1 MGNTTYLYLFRIILV
16 LCLFKYKLC
25 IMKTV
30 SRISIFSLFTL
41 FVINAFGQEIKISRD
56 IGIRNE
62 FQYEIFPNLGNNTIL
77 YRDRGQQYF
86 FDIFDKNLLF
96 QRTANLT
103 FEEKR
108 TSVIRVIKK
117 DSVLCSIYNFISKDT
132 MYFAMRTYSSEAT
145 LIKRDTLLAIFKDE
159 ISESELR
166 SIISEDNTKIALF
179 NIVKSKLYNIV
190 IDLAQAKPKI
200 IINSFLQLDKVGSR
214 EEFRHFK
221 ISNSG
226 EIFLL
231 FEKSS
236 SFFSEGRHA
245 YNLLS
250 TADGLTYDQHVISA
264 KGLKTSRVKMEYNE
278 VNGHIVIAGL
288 FGYKS
293 EFDCNGI
300 FYINENPKNLH
311 LISDIF
317 IMDFDDDLAKE
328 LYGKKIGNGK
338 TIRDHLLKNIH
349 FRSDGGF
356 ILISEMEKEFVRRNT
371 AGGIPAFGSNF
382 PSLNM
387 RGLVDLYHED
397 LVVFSFNQ
405 NNQLDWRKILFKKQ
419 FSQDDDGVFSSF
431 FLFSTPS
438 RLHII
443 YNDEIKNNNT
453 VSDYILDYTGKFERN
468 SVLNT
473 DYQGLRLRFK
483 DAIQTG
489 SNRFI
494 VPSERNYK
502 LALVEV
508 VF

>member
-1 MGNTTYLYLFRIILV
+1 
-16 LCLFKYKLC
+16 
-25 IMKTV
+25 MKTV
-30 SRISIFSLFTL
+30 DRILVFIFFIVLNTNVS
-41 FVINAFGQEIKISRD
+41 GQEIKISRD
-56 IGIRNE
+56 VGIRNE
-62 FQYEIFPNLGNNTIL
+62 FQYEIFPNVGDNTIL

-96 QRTANLT
+96 KRTANLT

-108 TSVIRVIKK
+108 TSVLRVVQK
-117 DSVLCSIYNFISKDT
+117 DSTLCTLYSFTTKDT
-132 MYFAMRTYSSEAT
+132 MYFAMKTYSSEAT
-145 LIKRDTLLAIFKDE
+145 LLKRDTILAVFKDE
-159 ISESELR
+159 ISDSELR
-166 SIISEDNTKIALF
+166 SIVSIDKTKIALF
-179 NIVKSKLYNIV
+179 NIVKNKLYNIV
-190 IDLAQAKPKI
+190 FDLSEEKPTVK
-200 IINSFLQLDKVGSR
+200 INSFLQLEKVGNR
-214 EEFRHFK
+214 EEFRHFRVT
-221 ISNSG
+221 NSG
-226 EIFLL
+226 QIYLL

-245 YNLLS
+245 FNLLS
-250 TADGLTYDQHVISA
+250 TPDGVTYTQNVFTA
-264 KGLKTSRVKMEYNE
+264 KGLKTNGVKMEFNE

-288 FGYKS
+288 FGYKN

-300 FYINENPKNLH
+300 LYINEDPRKLP
-311 LISDIF
+311 LISDINV
-317 IMDFDDDLAKE
+317 MDFDLDLAKE

-338 TIRDHLLKNIH
+338 TIRDHILKDIH

-356 ILISEMEKEFVRRNT
+356 ILISEMEKEFMRRNSIS
-371 AGGIPAFGSNF
+371 GIPSFGSNL
-382 PSLNM
+382 PSLNV
-387 RGLVDLYHED
+387 RGLVDYYHED
-397 LVVFSFNQ
+397 LLVFSINQ

-453 VSDYILDYTGKFERN
+453 VSDYTLDYTGKFERN

-489 SNRFI
+489 SSKFI

-508 VF
+508 AF